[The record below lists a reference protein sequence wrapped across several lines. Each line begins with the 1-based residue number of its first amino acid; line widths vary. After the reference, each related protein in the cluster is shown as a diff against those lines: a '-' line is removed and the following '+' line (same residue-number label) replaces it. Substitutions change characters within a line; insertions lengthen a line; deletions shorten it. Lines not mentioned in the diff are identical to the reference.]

1 MANIGFRKRSRSRED
16 FGEEFFPLSKR
27 INNLQISGEFT
38 FTQIPLNQHIQ
49 QPEEVQCQS
58 NQHNAMPT
66 YNPELTF
73 DENPNYFR
81 ENNVLYD
88 LYLERM
94 KRNNK
99 NPVL

>member
-1 MANIGFRKRSRSRED
+1 MTNVGFRKRSRSRED
-16 FGEEFFPLSKR
+16 FNEEFPLSKR
-27 INNLQISGEFT
+27 INNLQISGEFR

-49 QPEEVQCQS
+49 QPEETQQP

-73 DENPNYFR
+73 EENPVYFR

-94 KRNNK
+94 RRNNK
-99 NPVL
+99 DPVL

>member
-1 MANIGFRKRSRSRED
+1 MQQKD
-16 FGEEFFPLSKR
+16 P
-27 INNLQISGEFT
+27 Q
-38 FTQIPLNQHIQ
+38 LN
-49 QPEEVQCQS
+49 S
-58 NQHNAMPT
+58 MPA

-73 DENPNYFR
+73 EENPNYYR

-94 KRNNK
+94 RRSR